1 MTMALCFN
9 CGHTKFG
16 AICPCPECSVP
27 STGDMNLDIAF
38 SDHRMSVAT
47 LGAFGEVVR
56 AIRQVCDDDQLR
68 FWSFIRY
75 VSVYHPDVLGINQ
88 PPEQQAECDAVL
100 ARAHPPPVAVEESG
114 MRQLAGRPGSSGE
127 PGSVPQVK
135 RQWWRFWG

>member
-16 AICPCPECSVP
+16 AICPCPECGVA

-38 SDHRMSVAT
+38 SDHRLSVAT

-56 AIRQVCDDDQLR
+56 AIRRVCDDDGLR
-68 FWSFIRY
+68 FWSFIRF
-75 VSVYHPDVLGINQ
+75 VSVNNSEVLGFEQ

-100 ARAHPPPVAVEESG
+100 AKANPPPVVVVDSG
-114 MRQLAGRPGSSGE
+114 MHRRSDSPRGKRP
-127 PGSVPQVK
+127 
-135 RQWWRFWG
+135 WWRFW